1 MGDLLG
7 LMRNARQMLDKAK
20 AAQAD
25 LATRLSEGTA
35 GAGLAIATMNGLGEL
50 VGLKIDPAAIDP
62 EDTEMLA
69 SLIVSAVT
77 DARKKTCA
85 LRAEALREAT
95 GGMDLSALGLDLT
108 GWV

>member
-1 MGDLLG
+1 MTGMGDLLG

-62 EDTEMLA
+62 
-69 SLIVSAVT
+69 
-77 DARKKTCA
+77 
-85 LRAEALREAT
+85 
-95 GGMDLSALGLDLT
+95 
-108 GWV
+108 

>member
-1 MGDLLG
+1 
-7 LMRNARQMLDKAK
+7 
-20 AAQAD
+20 
-25 LATRLSEGTA
+25 
-35 GAGLAIATMNGLGEL
+35 
-50 VGLKIDPAAIDP
+50 
-62 EDTEMLA
+62 MLA